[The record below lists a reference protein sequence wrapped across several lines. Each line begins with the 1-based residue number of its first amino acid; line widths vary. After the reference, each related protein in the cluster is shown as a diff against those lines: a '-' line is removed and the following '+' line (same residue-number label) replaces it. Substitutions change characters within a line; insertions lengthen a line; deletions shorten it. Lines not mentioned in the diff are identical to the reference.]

1 MFNFVKISFI
11 LLILGTLSLFAQT
24 NKILTTKIQPIDVQK
39 IVAQRNLIR
48 IVALAEAEKMKKV
61 KELMKDKVEPAKL
74 NSLSFFSPVSLNVQN
89 SVVNDKAFLVF
100 DSPETLSAYENKALF
115 SPSSQTAPKLKVVFN
130 APSTGFYVFDFY
142 VKKGPS
148 GNSKT
153 QTLRF
158 VEVFSNMTT
167 RNLDSPEYQH
177 QLFVAQVK
185 NTGWNM
191 VWLESEDAIW
201 SFIGVEVSQV
211 K

>member
-1 MFNFVKISFI
+1 MINFVKVSFI
-11 LLILGTLSLFAQT
+11 ILTFGILSLFAQT

-48 IVALAEAEKMKKV
+48 IVALAEAEKIKKI

-74 NSLSFFSPVSLNVQN
+74 NSLTLFSPVSLNVQN

-115 SPSSQTAPKLKVVFN
+115 SPSSQTAPKLKVFFN
-130 APSTGFYVFDFY
+130 ATSTGFYVFDFY
-142 VKKGPS
+142 VKKDPS
-148 GNSKT
+148 GNSKI
-153 QTLRF
+153 QSLRF
-158 VEVFSNMTT
+158 VEVFSNITN
-167 RNLDSPEYQH
+167 RNLDSPEFQH

-201 SFIGVEVSQV
+201 YFHNVEVSQI